1 MSRASRF
8 ALYVLLTMGLTRAAG
23 RARAAEPSFDVGPT
37 IAVDQIK
44 DGMVGYG
51 LTVFSGTKPE
61 RFPVRV
67 VAVLHNFLPKQ
78 DIILIQSEDP
88 RLVHSGIAQGMSGS
102 PIYFEDRL
110 AGALAYGWGFAK
122 DALAGVTPIASM
134 TKELERKQRATAA
147 GEPAGTTSST
157 PIAAA
162 ATQEGF
168 HPAAVPLQVSG
179 LTPEAVA
186 ELGAALAPYHLVPQ
200 RAGGGGRAPK
210 ANAKRLTRFEPG
222 SSIAVDLIR
231 GDISAVAT
239 GTVTAIAGDRV
250 LAFGHPM
257 FNSGQVSLPIS
268 TSVVHTFMS
277 SLNTSFKLSSPLDEA
292 GALLQD
298 RQSGIIGDMK
308 QHVPMIPMSVTV
320 HLAGRPDQRF
330 EVQIARHRFLTSVL
344 ASTVLSSS
352 ASAAASDMAEAQIT
366 LKTKLAVHN
375 ERTVEIIDRFYAPDG
390 AQSHTLAL
398 ASGPRAIGD
407 ILFNPF
413 GPATVD
419 RIDVDLDVAYRTDV
433 AEVLEASL
441 GAETV
446 EPGSRP
452 SLRVTL
458 RPYGK
463 PEEHV
468 TIPIDIPESLAGQT
482 VKLTVQSGTLARP
495 DLAPPESLRG
505 LLDNLGRSY
514 SPSSLVVALETP
526 DEGLT
531 LHGKLVPEL
540 PGSVLDSLRPSTA
553 ARRSDSLKRVERIVY
568 PTSFITIGKQELMLR
583 VRDRR

>member
-1 MSRASRF
+1 MPRASRLASVWLTLGF
-8 ALYVLLTMGLTRAAG
+8 LVLAFTTAG
-23 RARAAEPSFDVGPT
+23 PACAAEPTFDVGPT
-37 IAVDQIK
+37 IPVDQIK
-44 DGMVGYG
+44 AGMVGYG
-51 LTVFSGTKPE
+51 LTVFAGTKPE

-78 DIILIQSEDP
+78 DIILVQSDDP

-102 PIYFEDRL
+102 PIYFDDRL

-122 DALAGVTPIASM
+122 DPLAGVTPIASM
-134 TKELERKQRATAA
+134 TKELDRKQRVTADSNVD
-147 GEPAGTTSST
+147 GTRS
-157 PIAAA
+157 PVAAA
-162 ATQEGF
+162 VSQEGF

-179 LTPEAVA
+179 LTPDAVA

-200 RAGGGGRAPK
+200 QAGGGGRAK
-210 ANAKRLTRFEPG
+210 ASGKRLTRFEPG

-320 HLAGRPDQRF
+320 HVAGRPDQKF
-330 EVQIARHRFLTSVL
+330 EVHIARHRFLTSVL

-352 ASAAASDMAEAQIT
+352 ASASASDMAEAQIT

-375 ERTVEIIDRFYAPDG
+375 ERTVEIIDRLYAPDG
-390 AQSHTLAL
+390 AQGHTLAL

-433 AEVLEASL
+433 AEVVEASL

-463 PEEHV
+463 PDEHV
-468 TIPIDIPESLAGQT
+468 TIPVDIPESLAGQT
-482 VKLTVQSGTLARP
+482 VRLTVQSGSLARP

-514 SPSSLVVALETP
+514 SPASLVVALETP

-568 PTSFITIGKQELMLR
+568 PTSFITVGKQELTLR